1 VLKRKNKRALSA
13 LAEAFGIQTA
23 YRDALGKRRQASTEA
38 VFATLRAL
46 GAPLASIDEAADA
59 LRMTEHRR
67 WADVLSPVTVVWQG
81 RAASVVLRLPGDA
94 SSMGAT
100 LSLENGETQTL
111 LFEPAAGKGIEAHE
125 ESGRKAVRFRLP
137 ALPAGYHRLTLDLPN
152 SPSSLVICAPY
163 KAFPV
168 DYERLW
174 GVFLPVYALRSER
187 GFGAGDLTDLSELIQ
202 WVGSLGGS
210 AVASL
215 PLLASFLKKPFE
227 PSPYAPVSRL
237 FWNEFYLDL
246 TKPDEYERCVEAREY
261 LGSREVMADATRLRS
276 LPLVDYRA
284 EMAIKRKVLELLA
297 SAFFTD
303 SNNGQRR
310 EQYADFVKRN
320 PEVER
325 YARFQSVVERQ
336 GTPWPAWTDEAL
348 KHDHLEEVDF
358 DHAAYHY
365 HLYAQWMAEE
375 QMGEAARRAR
385 ANGLGLYLDLPL
397 GVHYDGYDVWSR
409 KHLFALGH
417 AAGAPP
423 DPLFT
428 KGQNWGFPPFIPAAL
443 RNDGYEYVIQ
453 FIRNHLR
460 FAGVL
465 RIDHVMQ
472 LHRLFWIPH
481 GMGAG
486 EGLYVHYPAEE
497 MYAIL
502 SLESHRYRAWIVGE
516 NLGTVPSYVNQAL
529 EAHNIQRM
537 YVVQYEVQPDEAA
550 PLRPVP
556 RDVVASLNT
565 HDMPPFASFWN
576 EADIE
581 DRIDLGILAENDAA
595 PERATRA
602 RMRNGLQ
609 GLAGKQ
615 DVEQTG
621 AAGALR
627 GVLRELAAGEARMVL
642 VNLEDLWLEEKP
654 QNTPGTVDERPNWRR
669 RARYDLNAL
678 KALPEVEGVLQE
690 IDAIRKGNKEGS

>member
-1 VLKRKNKRALSA
+1 
-13 LAEAFGIQTA
+13 
-23 YRDALGKRRQASTEA
+23 
-38 VFATLRAL
+38 
-46 GAPLASIDEAADA
+46 
-59 LRMTEHRR
+59 
-67 WADVLSPVTVVWQG
+67 
-81 RAASVVLRLPGDA
+81 
-94 SSMGAT
+94 
-100 LSLENGETQTL
+100 
-111 LFEPAAGKGIEAHE
+111 
-125 ESGRKAVRFRLP
+125 
-137 ALPAGYHRLTLDLPN
+137 
-152 SPSSLVICAPY
+152 
-163 KAFPV
+163 
-168 DYERLW
+168 
-174 GVFLPVYALRSER
+174 
-187 GFGAGDLTDLSELIQ
+187 
-202 WVGSLGGS
+202 
-210 AVASL
+210 
-215 PLLASFLKKPFE
+215 
-227 PSPYAPVSRL
+227 
-237 FWNEFYLDL
+237 
-246 TKPDEYERCVEAREY
+246 
-261 LGSREVMADATRLRS
+261 
-276 LPLVDYRA
+276 
-284 EMAIKRKVLELLA
+284 
-297 SAFFTD
+297 
-303 SNNGQRR
+303 
-310 EQYADFVKRN
+310 
-320 PEVER
+320 
-325 YARFQSVVERQ
+325 
-336 GTPWPAWTDEAL
+336 
-348 KHDHLEEVDF
+348 
-358 DHAAYHY
+358 
-365 HLYAQWMAEE
+365 
-375 QMGEAARRAR
+375 
-385 ANGLGLYLDLPL
+385 
-397 GVHYDGYDVWSR
+397 
-409 KHLFALGH
+409 
-417 AAGAPP
+417 
-423 DPLFT
+423 
-428 KGQNWGFPPFIPAAL
+428 
-443 RNDGYEYVIQ
+443 
-453 FIRNHLR
+453 
-460 FAGVL
+460 
-465 RIDHVMQ
+465 

-595 PERATRA
+595 PERASRA